1 MFWWVVTPTLTLT
14 TPTPQMGESTECS
27 TAAPAAT
34 AAPATAAAA
43 AAARGFSGFRP
54 PPGRRTRVPSS
65 LGLATSASLV
75 CGEAIDLDSQK
86 SPTICR
92 MIALSMIEVLR

>member
-1 MFWWVVTPTLTLT
+1 MALQPYGTNMRLCRSASGRAAAAATPAAAAAA
-14 TPTPQMGESTECS
+14 
-27 TAAPAAT
+27 AAPA
-34 AAPATAAAA
+34 AAAA

-92 MIALSMIEVLR
+92 MVALSMIEVLR

>member
-27 TAAPAAT
+27 T
-34 AAPATAAAA
+34 
-43 AAARGFSGFRP
+43 RQ
-54 PPGRRTRVPSS
+54 
-65 LGLATSASLV
+65 GLATSASLV